1 MEERFSRR
9 SKLSLVSSE
18 ASGKNS
24 PVSSDNKSSE
34 TSWDAPLKKSRNRP
48 SKLLPSKRSKKSK
61 PKVTQA
67 KNNNNTPKVTPLRVV
82 NGGALNQEQ
91 NTQFSPTKGSRRSTN
106 LPKVSPNTEARET
119 RETRRVNPV
128 SLKTLDLKSS
138 STNASISEL
147 PKTATP
153 RDTKNRI
160 PPKRVRRRPTSPLL
174 QATRYLILGIGIAVI
189 GGTVL
194 SVFNSLTH
202 PTPEANSQEQ
212 FKETSVAVKSPII
225 PQGLKLNQE
234 ITELKT
240 AIQSLASKN
249 ATLKPGVFLFD
260 VDTGNYVDFNGD
272 TVLAA
277 ASTIKTPILAAFFQA
292 IDEGKVRLDDKIT
305 LKKEHIG
312 GGSGELQDQKPGKQF
327 SALEVANKM
336 IIISDNTATN
346 MLIELLGGMEV
357 LNDKFQQWG
366 LSHTRL
372 QNLLPDLEGT
382 NQTTAKDLVNIM
394 AQMNQNQLI
403 SLKSRDRALNIMTQ
417 TRNDSL
423 LPQGLEKGATIA
435 HKTGTIDTIAAD
447 VGIIDMPNGK
457 RYLLGVI
464 VQHPKTKGKAEKF
477 IRDVSSLVYK
487 HFNEESNLT
496 AKTETIK
503 ETPPT
508 PLPVQK
514 PVDSNNTTKKRD
526 R

>member
-1 MEERFSRR
+1 MEEKFSRR

-18 ASGKNS
+18 DSGKNY
-24 PVSSDNKSSE
+24 PVNSDNKSSE
-34 TSWDAPLKKSRNRP
+34 TSSDAPFKKSRTRP
-48 SKLLPSKRSKKSK
+48 SKLLPSKQSKKSK
-61 PKVTQA
+61 PKISQV
-67 KNNNNTPKVTPLRVV
+67 KNNNNTAKVTPLRVV
-82 NGGALNQEQ
+82 NGGALNNDQ
-91 NTQFSPTKGSRRSTN
+91 NTPIPPTNRSRPSTN
-106 LPKVSPNTEARET
+106 LPKVSPNSEAREA
-119 RETRRVNPV
+119 REARRDRA
-128 SLKTLDLKSS
+128 SLKTIDLKSRNS
-138 STNASISEL
+138 SISE
-147 PKTATP
+147 PP
-153 RDTKNRI
+153 KNRV
-160 PPKRVRRRPTSPLL
+160 PVKRVRRRPVSPLI
-174 QATRYLILGIGIAVI
+174 QATRYLILGVGIAAI
-189 GGTVL
+189 AGTVL
-194 SVFNSLTH
+194 SAFNSLTH

-212 FKETSVAVKSPII
+212 LKEASLVVKTPVI
-225 PQGLKLNQE
+225 PQALKLNQE

-249 ATLKPGVFLFD
+249 ATLTPGIFLFD

-292 IDEGKVRLDDKIT
+292 VDEGKVRLDDKIT

-327 SALEVANKM
+327 SVLDVANKM
-336 IIISDNTATN
+336 MIISDNTATN

-357 LNDKFQQWG
+357 LNDKFKQWG
-366 LSHTRL
+366 LTNTQL
-372 QNLLPDLEGT
+372 QNVLPDLEGT
-382 NQTTAKDLVNIM
+382 NKTTAKDLVNIM
-394 AQMNQNQLI
+394 AQMNQGQLI

-487 HFNEESNLT
+487 HFNEDSNST
-496 AKTETIK
+496 AKPETVK
-503 ETPPT
+503 EVKKPGFSNQ
-508 PLPVQK
+508 PL
-514 PVDSNNTTKKRD
+514 R
-526 R
+526 